1 MAASMETEP
10 LLQERTL
17 TRTEKLIQASWLE
30 AVEELKKRNPSEF
43 HPHFVPPDVIF
54 EEDKVYLP
62 DEEYM
67 KGISPKMYSEMENI
81 FDEVVLKPF
90 DEHRLTPEF
99 VGHVTHYLWRD
110 FGELTLGHPDSS
122 KPFID
127 VMNKRE
133 IEHDIS
139 QTDDPFVKQYNYDKI
154 KEILLHF
161 NSQFIKYDIILY
173 INMHG
178 RILGTLTSL
187 PVIKLP
193 DDMKVTFLAYSQL
206 GEKSFIVPEI
216 YTKIHEIFD
225 NAQHVTEVDTYSAV
239 KLLRKQKF
247 NIPTSQQKLNVAA
260 HGEQYSRQSSD
271 EGWNIYTKCVDRL
284 YQPDDNSS
292 GQWVPIGIP
301 FKAIEVLYDSQDK
314 LYQFDIFSAL
324 SLSLG
329 TPYIMRSDLIKCL
342 YTNGYKNPLFVDV
355 SCAIS
360 ADLRD
365 TSNDLRA
372 LRAARRARLPSSVRE
387 GIAGGK
393 KTHRKKRKLRRK
405 SKKYIH
411 K

>member
-1 MAASMETEP
+1 MAASMEFSTEP

-17 TRTEKLIQASWLE
+17 TRTETLIQASWLE
-30 AVEELKKRNPSEF
+30 AVEELKKRNHSKFPT
-43 HPHFVPPDVIF
+43 VVPDVIF

-62 DEEYM
+62 SQEYM
-67 KGISPKMYSEMENI
+67 QDISPEMYAEIEHI

-99 VGHVTHYLWRD
+99 VGHVTHYLWKD

-127 VMNKRE
+127 VMNKIE
-133 IEHDIS
+133 IEDDIS

-154 KEILLHF
+154 KAIISHF
-161 NSQFIKYDIILY
+161 NSQYIEYDIILY

-178 RILGTLTSL
+178 VIVGKLNSL

-193 DDMKVTFLAYSQL
+193 DDMKVTFLAYAKL
-206 GEKSFIVPEI
+206 GECSFVSPRLYIQ
-216 YTKIHEIFD
+216 IHEIFD
-225 NAQHVTEVDTYSAV
+225 RTNVTGVDIHRAV
-239 KLLRKQKF
+239 KILRKQKF
-247 NIPTSQQKLNVAA
+247 NTTTSQKKLNVAA
-260 HGEQYSRQSSD
+260 HGEKYTRQSSD
-271 EGWNIYTKCVDRL
+271 EGWNIYTQCVDRF
-284 YQPDDNSS
+284 YKPEDNPY
-292 GQWVPIGIP
+292 GRWVPFDTP

-314 LYQFDIFSAL
+314 LNQYDIFTAL
-324 SLSLG
+324 SLG
-329 TPYIMRSDLIKCL
+329 RPYIMRSELINCL
-342 YTNGYKNPLFVDV
+342 YTNGYKNPLFVDI

-372 LRAARRARLPSSVRE
+372 LRAARRAHLPSSVRE